1 MPKPIFTAISSGI
14 YKGKKLNL
22 PSLAT
27 TRSTKSIVKGSVF
40 DSLRT
45 ELYGKIFI
53 ECFGGSGVMALEA
66 LSNGAKGVYAVELDK
81 KAYEIT
87 KSNFASLGVAE
98 FALHGDCFAKV
109 PQILANLGGNS
120 GTILY
125 IDPPFEIRDG
135 FELIYQKVIKF
146 IEEISK
152 FEFVYLICLEHQSSV
167 KFDEFIGEFC
177 LKKSRKFGATT
188 ISFFVRKNG

>member
-22 PSLAT
+22 PSLST

-40 DSLRT
+40 DSLRAD
-45 ELYGKIFI
+45 LYGKVFI

-66 LSNGAKGVYAVELDK
+66 LSNGAKSVYAVELDK

-98 FALHGDCFAKV
+98 FALHGDCFEKV
-109 PQILANLGGNS
+109 PQILASLKRENLD
-120 GTILY
+120 TILY

-135 FELIYQKVIKF
+135 FELIYQKVVKF
-146 IEEISK
+146 IEEICK

-167 KFDEFIGEFC
+167 KFDEAIGEFT

-188 ISFFVRKNG
+188 ISFFERKI

>member
-1 MPKPIFTAISSGI
+1 MPKAIFTAISSGI

-40 DSLRT
+40 DTLRSH
-45 ELYGKIFI
+45 LGGKVFI

-66 LSNGAKGVYAVELDK
+66 LSNGAKRVYAVEIDK

-87 KSNFASLGVAE
+87 KANFASLGVGE
-98 FALHGDCFAKV
+98 FALHGDCFEKV
-109 PQILANLGGNS
+109 PQILSNLKDENLS
-120 GTILY
+120 TILY

-135 FELIYQKVIKF
+135 FDEIYQKVINF
-146 IEEISK
+146 ISGICK
-152 FEFVYLICLEHQSSV
+152 FEFVSLICIEHQSSV
-167 KFDEFIGEFC
+167 KFDDFIGEFA
-177 LKKSRKFGATT
+177 LQKSRKFGATT
-188 ISFFVRKNG
+188 ITFFERKR